1 MNKKE
6 LDKPQESN
14 TIVYT
19 ISWNPE
25 KSKRVKRTRGVSFE
39 EIIHA
44 KFLGIHEHPSRNNQ
58 WVLAYKYKG
67 YAWAVPFVFETK
79 GIFLKTIYPS
89 RKVKKIYQKRR
100 NNEENE
106 TNKTRAVD

>member
-6 LDKPQESN
+6 LDKPDLCN

-19 ISWNPE
+19 ISWNLL
-25 KSKRVKRTRGVSFE
+25 KSKRLKRTRGVSFE

-44 KFLGIHEHPSRNNQ
+44 EFLGIENHPSRNDQ
-58 WVLAYKYKG
+58 WILVYRYRG
-67 YAWAVPFVFETK
+67 QVWAVPFIFETG

-89 RKVKKIYQKRR
+89 RKFKKIYSERR
-100 NNEENE
+100 GDEKD
-106 TNKTRAVD
+106 KTD